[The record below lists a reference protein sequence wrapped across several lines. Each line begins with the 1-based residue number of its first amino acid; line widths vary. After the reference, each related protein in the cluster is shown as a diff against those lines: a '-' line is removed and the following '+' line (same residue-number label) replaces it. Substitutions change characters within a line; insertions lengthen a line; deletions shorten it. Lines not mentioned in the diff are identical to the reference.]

1 MAPNPFSDRPG
12 GDYEVEGRVL
22 NWSGDDNSSRSIG
35 LFKFKLGL
43 FEFVLPTWS
52 LMDEQED
59 KIINANRLR
68 LSVPN
73 PTRRK
78 EKDEKAIRN
87 KTKNDRGGSLHT
99 THAKSHNID
108 QSSQHSQKMYKI
120 SEEEKLSVT
129 VAYIIIIPN
138 VPGHRQIHDAI
149 EHHDEYRPNFDGDN
163 INNNSNEDHR
173 GSSRKRRQFRAM
185 QAFSFAKSIE
195 VAHVESKYGYR
206 LYALGLGSL
215 TLSSLSEFSK
225 LGIETIVI
233 DEADLNGIN
242 SVADMKTEPTST
254 VVVNRR
260 LDKVELNEDDTQEEG
275 RKGLLGILNQ
285 HDIIIQLNLDSFIV
299 NSMDD
304 VFDAMMGVGHWSNI
318 VGVVE
323 SHSDVDGGKKEEG
336 VVERLEL
343 INSATDNDSNLF
355 IFKSTSQR
363 EQKSF
368 LNWLSCHLSKKQ
380 QKTPVADK
388 GSSMSADCSMRLAN
402 EEGSLLLDRCIYD
415 VGVFDGRNCLHNLTL
430 DNIRVA
436 RFSGILVEPHSND
449 IINVDHEE
457 EGKAPSCRTPW
468 EYRSEVKCS
477 NDHVGH
483 VNEKICSFLC
493 RRWFQLVDISK

>member
-68 LSVPN
+68 L
-73 PTRRK
+73 
-78 EKDEKAIRN
+78 N

-138 VPGHRQIHDAI
+138 DDGV
-149 EHHDEYRPNFDGDN
+149 DGDN
-163 INNNSNEDHR
+163 NNNNSNEDHR

-260 LDKVELNEDDTQEEG
+260 LDIVELNEDDTQEEG

-285 HDIIIQLNLDSFIV
+285 HDIIIQLNLNSFIV

-304 VFDAMMGVGHWSNI
+304 VFDAMVGVGHWSNI

-368 LNWLSCHLSKKQ
+368 LNRLSCHLSKKQ
-380 QKTPVADK
+380 LMTPVADK

-493 RRWFQLVDISK
+493 RRWFQLVDIVNNE

>member
-12 GDYEVEGRVL
+12 GDYEVERVL
-22 NWSGDDNSSRSIG
+22 NWSSGDDNSSRSIG

-129 VAYIIIIPN
+129 VAYIIVIPN
-138 VPGHRQIHDAI
+138 DGV
-149 EHHDEYRPNFDGDN
+149 DGDN

-206 LYALGLGSL
+206 LYFLGLGSL
-215 TLSSLSEFSK
+215 TLSSLTIREFSE

-260 LDKVELNEDDTQEEG
+260 LDIVELNEDDTQEEG

-285 HDIIIQLNLDSFIV
+285 HDIIIQLNLNSFIV

-323 SHSDVDGGKKEEG
+323 SHSDVDGGRKEEG

-368 LNWLSCHLSKKQ
+368 LNRLSCHLSKKQ
-380 QKTPVADK
+380 QMTPVADK
-388 GSSMSADCSMRLAN
+388 GSSMSADCSMRVAN

-436 RFSGILVEPHSND
+436 RFSGKLVQPHSNN
-449 IINVDHEE
+449 IINVDHE
-457 EGKAPSCRTPW
+457 EGKAPSCRAPW

-493 RRWFQLVDISK
+493 KRWFQLVDISK